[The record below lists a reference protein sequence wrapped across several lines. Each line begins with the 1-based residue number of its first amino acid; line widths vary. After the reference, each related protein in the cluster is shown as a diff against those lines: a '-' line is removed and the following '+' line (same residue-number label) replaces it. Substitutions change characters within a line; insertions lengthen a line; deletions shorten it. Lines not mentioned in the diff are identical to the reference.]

1 MSTNGTSGNGTGAD
15 AEARTAVPSVPAV
28 PSVVASASVSTDQ
41 RSARSAFMDPASRY
55 ATDAD
60 DRPRGPRSAGPVVP
74 WSEIGSGQRPAV
86 RLDMSADV
94 STRPRPS
101 RGTASGPAVDA
112 DAVPSARPDLYSS
125 RWPMLDQIPAGLRE
139 RTRTS
144 GTRTFRLETDRG
156 PRTFGTLALSALILD
171 GTLTH
176 VSAEALAGPRAVASA
191 VADAR
196 VYGWIWRDLRH
207 ESRSRVRRDVRSL
220 RDYLDGQ
227 RTAEARTTRKER
239 AERRVARL
247 SAERDR
253 GTRTARGLWSADA
266 GLASA
271 DASAFR
277 AYVSTLADKHVKR
290 ELVRLRTASDKATA
304 DRLSAVRVAST
315 AGPRP
320 VVRSRLDVE
329 TRDRVRAVRQATAD
343 GKSRGYAGR
352 ALRHH
357 VRAEVRAGRGKSVR
371 LDASRQRERFNR
383 AEADRQRKRTAVRV
397 EADRQRKREAYAD
410 RVREAFRASVRA
422 SASTAR
428 TRVERLADAGRA
440 DFNRIVR
447 EVYRG
452 TRPRAGETSADF
464 HARRKAATASKFMIL
479 ASAYVADR
487 LNLRSVDTSAG
498 IPATRRDQSCSVVRL
513 DDRSRVPSR

>member
-1 MSTNGTSGNGTGAD
+1 LSTNGTSGSGNGTGAD

-28 PSVVASASVSTDQ
+28 PSV
-41 RSARSAFMDPASRY
+41 FMVPASRY

-60 DRPRGPRSAGPVVP
+60 DRPRGPRSRGPVVP
-74 WSEIGSGQRPAV
+74 WSDIGSGQRPAV
-86 RLDMSADV
+86 RLDASASV

-101 RGTASGPAVDA
+101 RGPASGPAVDV

-125 RWPMLDQIPAGLRE
+125 RWPTLDQIPAGLRE

-171 GTLTH
+171 GTLTYA
-176 VSAEALAGPRAVASA
+176 SAEALAGPRATASA

-207 ESRSRVRRDVRSL
+207 ESRSRVRRDVRAL

-239 AERRVARL
+239 AERRVERMQ
-247 SAERDR
+247 AERDR

-266 GLASA
+266 GLANA

-277 AYVSTLADKHVKR
+277 AYVSTLADRYVRR
-290 ELVRLRTASDKATA
+290 ELTRLRTASDKATA

-352 ALRHH
+352 ALREH
-357 VRAEVRAGRGKSVR
+357 VRAEIRAGRGKSVR

-397 EADRQRKREAYAD
+397 EADRQAKREAYAD
-410 RVREAFRASVRA
+410 RQREAFRASVRA

-428 TRVERLADAGRA
+428 TLLERLDVAGRA
-440 DFNRIVR
+440 DFDRVKR

-452 TRPRAGETSADF
+452 TRQRTGESATDF
-464 HARRKAATASKFMIL
+464 RQRRDRATASRMIQ
-479 ASAYVADR
+479 AVRAYVADR
-487 LNLRSVDTSAG
+487 VFVFGSSTVRDAG
-498 IPATRRDQSCSVVRL
+498 LPAIDPAVHGSTVR
-513 DDRSRVPSR
+513 PSRR